1 MPKKKEGI
9 QKKIV
14 KTVQFNWQYQRYAT
28 NKEKTE
34 RENGMQ
40 MNIEF
45 MQNNIMEKMSNV
57 NQSEFFL
64 KKVQCSLFFIQI
76 SFLVPNRC
84 EYTLFIN

>member
-14 KTVQFNWQYQRYAT
+14 KTVQFNWQYQRYTT

-34 RENGMQ
+34 SEYGMQ

-57 NQSEFFL
+57 NQSEFF
-64 KKVQCSLFFIQI
+64 
-76 SFLVPNRC
+76 
-84 EYTLFIN
+84 